1 MDQNMFKTFCVWFF
15 STPAN
20 KFIESSRENSWVKVD
35 EKTETIW
42 KSLENSREDIYY
54 NIEDCIDN
62 SLDLEEG
69 GGSSPTQQMPL
80 VQRKNKLSIVNY
92 CYNLIIETTID
103 RDVFFNHE
111 YFCMSYCLN
120 QYNVYNR
127 AALWILFK
135 NIHHKNA
142 VKMKKTMELQII
154 ETVKIPTAEGFL
166 MHYAIVKTMWIS
178 LIQRH
183 WKKLCAE
190 RKRILA
196 IRASPYQQ
204 KLREIQG
211 KYGDECLTYPSARG
225 ILSCYSV
232 R

>member
-1 MDQNMFKTFCVWFF
+1 MDQVHFKTFCVWFF
-15 STPAN
+15 NTPAN
-20 KFIESSRENSWVKVD
+20 KFIECVREKPWEKVD
-35 EKTETIW
+35 GKTETIW
-42 KSLENSREDIYY
+42 KSLENSREDIYH

-62 SLDLEEG
+62 YLDLEEG
-69 GGSSPTQQMPL
+69 IISSVSRNLT
-80 VQRKNKLSIVNY
+80 QRKNKLAIVNY

-127 AALWILFK
+127 TALWIIFK

-154 ETVKIPTAEGFL
+154 ETVKIPTEGGFVA
-166 MHYAIVKTMWIS
+166 HYAVIKTLWIS

-190 RKRILA
+190 RKRIIERMGSL
-196 IRASPYQQ
+196 YQQ
-204 KLREIQG
+204 KLRETTG
-211 KYGDECLTYPSARG
+211 KYEGCIWPSAKG
-225 ILSCYSV
+225 ILSCYA
-232 R
+232 